1 MNLCF
6 QEPFHCSV
14 GNKSSR
20 VRESGPDSSKSRRA
34 IESDPFLLTEST
46 NRSEPTTNELSTDPK
61 IEEALRPAALLSDS
75 HPNSPHQEG
84 KGLSDEDD
92 PSKDNREEERPLAL
106 QLLAFL
112 SFELIMGDLLE
123 SSLTS
128 ISHAEVDDGSSS
140 GSFSEGFNAQHCLF
154 RISVQK
160 HVPK

>member
-6 QEPFHCSV
+6 QEPFHRSF
-14 GNKSSR
+14 GSKSSR
-20 VRESGPDSSKSRRA
+20 VRESGSDSSKSRRA

-46 NRSEPTTNELSTDPK
+46 NRSEPTTNELSTDPE
-61 IEEALRPAALLSDS
+61 IEEALRPAGLLSDS
-75 HPNSPHQEG
+75 HPNRPHQEA

-92 PSKDNREEERPLAL
+92 PSKANREEERPLAL
-106 QLLAFL
+106 QLIALL
-112 SFELIMGDLLE
+112 IFELIMGILLE
-123 SSLTS
+123 SSFTS

-154 RISVQK
+154 IISVQK